1 MQDRSADYAAL
12 AAHLN
17 PDDPGDGARQIDATI
32 IAYQRARCRPGNHG
46 QLVRHLGMLLML
58 IAETIAVFHGMLW
71 LEPTALAPYLGFILE
86 VPLWTA
92 APVAAIAIWLAFFL
106 SYRIEE
112 KSGQELP
119 EPPAAIRDWLEA
131 HDHRHGIA
139 WWHETRWHWPKLRAH
154 RREIFGYVIWR
165 RTPLPLRAAP

>member
-1 MQDRSADYAAL
+1 MRISDWSSDVCSSDLSADYAAL

-92 APVAAIAIWLAFFL
+92 APVAAIAIRSDERRVGKECVSPF
-106 SYRIEE
+106 R
-112 KSGQELP
+112 P
-119 EPPAAIRDWLEA
+119 
-131 HDHRHGIA
+131 
-139 WWHETRWHWPKLRAH
+139 RWSRL
-154 RREIFGYVIWR
+154 
-165 RTPLPLRAAP
+165 

>member
-1 MQDRSADYAAL
+1 MTRFRS
-12 AAHLN
+12 
-17 PDDPGDGARQIDATI
+17 
-32 IAYQRARCRPGNHG
+32 
-46 QLVRHLGMLLML
+46 
-58 IAETIAVFHGMLW
+58 
-71 LEPTALAPYLGFILE
+71 
-86 VPLWTA
+86 
-92 APVAAIAIWLAFFL
+92 

-139 WWHETRWHWPKLRAH
+139 WWHETRWPWPKLRAH

-165 RTPLPLRAAP
+165 RTPLPLRAAPCGLAGVGSLGKGRGEWRKAITLGGHEFRKRARLLGMWSEKHPKSDRKNGVEGKSVSV

>member
-1 MQDRSADYAAL
+1 MLIIDWSS
-12 AAHLN
+12 
-17 PDDPGDGARQIDATI
+17 DGCSSD
-32 IAYQRARCRPGNHG
+32 
-46 QLVRHLGMLLML
+46 LL

-131 HDHRHGIA
+131 PDHRDRKS
-139 WWHETRWHWPKLRAH
+139 TRLNSSH
-154 RREIFGYVIWR
+154 
-165 RTPLPLRAAP
+165 

>member
-1 MQDRSADYAAL
+1 
-12 AAHLN
+12 
-17 PDDPGDGARQIDATI
+17 
-32 IAYQRARCRPGNHG
+32 
-46 QLVRHLGMLLML
+46 MLLML

-71 LEPTALAPYLGFILE
+71 LEPTALAPYLGFILV

-139 WWHETRWHWPKLRAH
+139 WWHETRRSEEHTSELQSLMRNSYAVCCLKKKKKQNKQ
-154 RREIFGYVIWR
+154 
-165 RTPLPLRAAP
+165 

>member
-1 MQDRSADYAAL
+1 
-12 AAHLN
+12 
-17 PDDPGDGARQIDATI
+17 
-32 IAYQRARCRPGNHG
+32 
-46 QLVRHLGMLLML
+46 MLLML

-139 WWHETRWHWPKLRAH
+139 WWHETRWPWPKLRAQD
-154 RREIFGYVIWR
+154 RKGVGEGKSVAVRVDIGG
-165 RTPLPLRAAP
+165 